1 MAGINRV
8 IIIGRLGQDPETK
21 TFQDG
26 SAVCNFSDE
35 QIRYFWSKVDIKD
48 SINDCWNWI
57 GATASN
63 GYGNVRINGL
73 YFKAHRVAWT
83 IANFDIPKGYQV
95 MHLCDNPSCC
105 NPNHLV
111 IGTVV
116 NNFCDMLIKNRQQF
130 TKNKA
135 VGARN
140 NNAKLTDRIVRE
152 IRSEYPKKN
161 QYELADIY
169 GVTQTTIGNI
179 LLNKTWRHV
188 Q

>member
-1 MAGINRV
+1 MNDLNGFYMA
-8 IIIGRLGQDPETK
+8 
-21 TFQDG
+21 
-26 SAVCNFSDE
+26 DE
-35 QIRYFWSKVDIKD
+35 QIKFFWSKVDIKE
-48 SINDCWNWI
+48 SINECWDWT
-57 GATASN
+57 GAKSPN

-73 YFKAHRVAWT
+73 YQKAHRIAWSL
-83 IANFDIPKGYQV
+83 ANFDIPRGYQV

-111 IGTVV
+111 IGTAV

-130 TKNKA
+130 AKNKA
-135 VGARN
+135 VGERN
-140 NNAKLTDRIVRE
+140 LNAKLTDSIVRA

-169 GVTQTTIGNI
+169 GVTQTAISSI
-179 LLNKTWRHV
+179 IRNKTWRHV